1 MSDHTHKKIK
11 KKNIFARFLNFLWT
25 LFLNGLLTILPI
37 TFTIA
42 IFHIFF
48 KFITT
53 WLEPIR
59 RIQPEFLKKIPYAEV
74 ILVIFAIFLLG
85 TILKIF
91 ILKRIIHLLED
102 LIAKIPLIRPVYKGI
117 KQLVK
122 AFGMKD
128 KMSFKQVVVIEFPRR
143 GIYCLGFL
151 TSKLPKQMYPNN
163 GQNYFNIYIPTAP
176 NPTSGY
182 FVILPEND
190 VHKSDLTRQEA
201 MAMIISGGIVLPERF
216 TKQKH

>member
-1 MSDHTHKKIK
+1 MPKKTK
-11 KKNIFARFLNFLWT
+11 RKSIFGRFFSFLWS

-37 TFTIA
+37 TFTIV

-59 RIQPEFLKKIPYAEV
+59 KIQPEFLKKIPYAEV

-91 ILKRIIHLLED
+91 ILKRIVHNLED
-102 LIAKIPLIRPVYKGI
+102 LIARIPLIRPIYKGI

-122 AFGMKD
+122 AFSLKD

-151 TSKLPKQMYPNN
+151 TSELPEGMYPHN
-163 GQNYFNIYIPTAP
+163 GQKYFNIYVPTAP

-182 FVILPEND
+182 FIIIPEKD
-190 VHKSDLTRQEA
+190 IHKVDLSRQEA
-201 MAMIISGGIVLPERF
+201 MAMIISGGIILPERF
-216 TKQKH
+216 TKKHKK

>member
-1 MSDHTHKKIK
+1 MSNRSQKNKKCK
-11 KKNIFARFLNFLWT
+11 CENIFVRFFRFLWS

-37 TFTIA
+37 TFTFV
-42 IFHIFF
+42 IFHVFF
-48 KFITT
+48 TFITK

-59 RIQPEFLKKIPYAEV
+59 KIQPEFLKKIPYAEV
-74 ILVIFAIFLLG
+74 ILVIVAIFLLG

-102 LIAKIPLIRPVYKGI
+102 LIAKIPLIRPIYKGI

-143 GIYCLGFL
+143 GIYCLGF
-151 TSKLPKQMYPNN
+151 SMRWD
-163 GQNYFNIYIPTAP
+163 
-176 NPTSGY
+176 S
-182 FVILPEND
+182 
-190 VHKSDLTRQEA
+190 
-201 MAMIISGGIVLPERF
+201 
-216 TKQKH
+216 